1 MLGGGS
7 LGTTPTVFGEVV
19 GKGKRKE
26 GKTEGKQTTV
36 FTVTGRLYVYQVLA
50 KRRV

>member
-26 GKTEGKQTTV
+26 GKQKENKQP
-36 FTVTGRLYVYQVLA
+36 FPPSQGDWSVYQVLA

>member
-7 LGTTPTVFGEVV
+7 LGTTPTVWGNN
-19 GKGKRKE
+19 GKKGKER
-26 GKTEGKQTTV
+26 EGKQKENKQP
-36 FTVTGRLYVYQVLA
+36 FPPSQGGWSVYQVLA